1 MREIDV
7 HPPLLLDPR
16 PLVRSRSV
24 PLAPRLPSLQGRRL
38 LLFDNDCLR
47 HWEGPHAVVYPTLA
61 QRLQAQYGVVECRR
75 MTVRLAGS
83 ASGTVPRLAAEIASG
98 AADAVVIALCETATA
113 AATLLLAWELERQ
126 GRPTVTVCHEAALYL
141 AAAMTMTVLPGLP
154 LSSLTLIRPPSDPE
168 MVAEML
174 WVAGEVEEALISS
187 PEQLHMQFRQTF
199 MAASE
204 RLQANAA
211 GELSLWNVQSYQVT
225 ESASIDLDP
234 STYAAELYEAFSDS
248 GLCDGLPI
256 IPPTRERVEAMLAW
270 SARDAIEPI
279 VPRCFP
285 SGLPLTVGT
294 LAINAVMAGC
304 RPNSFPILLTAAEA
318 VADPRYQ
325 LMQAG
330 VASHPGGHAIL
341 VSGPLAE
348 EAGLASEGGCL
359 GPGFRANLTISRA
372 LNLSLANASHPLPQR
387 THLCTM
393 GSAAQLAFCCA
404 ENVRASPWSAFH
416 VDRFDAATTCV
427 TVVKC
432 ESPPNVVDQLST
444 RAERLVHGIAD
455 VAATLGRHSAYV
467 PADLVVLLNP
477 AHARLIHA
485 DGWRKPDVQRFLF
498 EHARNPRQ
506 WLTGR
511 GIEPVRSAA
520 LADQALIPVVSS
532 PEDVLVFVVG
542 AYGPHTMVGLPWGYS
557 RAVTKAVMRHD
568 GQPARHLLECY
579 RGD

>member
-7 HPPLLLDPR
+7 HPPSLLDPR
-16 PLVRSRSV
+16 PLVRPRSV

-38 LLFDNDCLR
+38 LLFDNEGLR

-61 QRLQAQYGVVECRR
+61 QRLQAQYGVAPCRR
-75 MTVRLAGS
+75 MKVRLAGAAAGT
-83 ASGTVPRLAAEIASG
+83 ASRLAAEIVSSD
-98 AADAVVIALCETATA
+98 ADAVVLALCETATA
-113 AATLLLAWELERQ
+113 AATMLLAWELERQ
-126 GRPTVTVCHEAALYL
+126 GMPTVTVCHASALYL

-154 LSSLTLIRPPSDPE
+154 LTALTVPRPASDPE
-168 MVAEML
+168 MAAEML

-187 PEQLHMQFRQTF
+187 PEQLQAQFRKTF
-199 MAASE
+199 VTAPE

-211 GELSLWNVQSYQVT
+211 GELPLWSVRSYRVT

-234 STYAAELYEAFSDS
+234 STYAADLYEVFSDS

-270 SARDAIEPI
+270 SRRDAVEPI

-304 RPNSFPILLTAAEA
+304 RPDWFPILLTAAEA

-325 LMQAG
+325 LMRAG

-348 EAGLASEGGCL
+348 EAGLASAGGCL

-416 VDRFDAATTCV
+416 VDQFDAATTCV

-432 ESPPNVVDQLST
+432 ESPHNVVDQLST
-444 RAERLVHGIAD
+444 GAEGLLQGIAD
-455 VAATLGRHSAYV
+455 VAATLGSHSAYV

-485 DGWRKPDVQRFLF
+485 DGWSKPDVQRYLF

-506 WLTGR
+506 LLAGR
-511 GIEPVRSAA
+511 GIEPVRDAA
-520 LADQALIPVVSS
+520 LAAQSLMPVVSS

-542 AYGPHTMVGLPWGYS
+542 THGPHTMVGLPWSYS

-579 RGD
+579 IGD